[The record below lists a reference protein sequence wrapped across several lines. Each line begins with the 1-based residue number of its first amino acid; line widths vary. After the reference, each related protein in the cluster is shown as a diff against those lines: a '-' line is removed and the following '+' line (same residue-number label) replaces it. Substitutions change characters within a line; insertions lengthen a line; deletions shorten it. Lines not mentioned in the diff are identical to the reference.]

1 VTNAITLTQANF
13 EGEVLRSEVPVL
25 VDYWA
30 SWCAPCRLVAPV
42 IAQIAAEREG
52 ALKVGKV
59 DVDDQPELADRA
71 GALSI
76 PLVVLYRDGRP
87 AARAVGAMP
96 KPALE
101 RALEL
106 DAAPAAP

>member
-1 VTNAITLTQANF
+1 MRNFARGQA
-13 EGEVLRSEVPVL
+13 GDL

-42 IAQIAAEREG
+42 IEQIAAEREG
-52 ALKVGKV
+52 RLKVGKV

-76 PLVVLYRDGRP
+76 PLIVLYRDGQP
-87 AARAVGAMP
+87 VARAVGAMP

>member
-1 VTNAITLTQANF
+1 MTNPITLTQANF
-13 EGEVLRSEVPVL
+13 EDEVLRSEVPVL

-42 IAQIAAEREG
+42 IEQIAAEREG
-52 ALKVGKV
+52 HLKVGKV

-76 PLVVLYRDGRP
+76 PLVVLYRDGEP
-87 AARAVGAMP
+87 TARAFGAMP

-106 DAAPAAP
+106 DAAPAPP

>member
-1 VTNAITLTQANF
+1 MTNAITLTQANF
-13 EGEVLRSEVPVL
+13 EDEVLRSEVPVL

-42 IAQIAAEREG
+42 IEQIAAEREG
-52 ALKVGKV
+52 HLKVGKV
-59 DVDDQPELADRA
+59 DVDEQPELADRA

-76 PLVVLYRDGRP
+76 PLVVLYRDGEP
-87 AARAVGAMP
+87 SARAVGAMP

-106 DAAPAAP
+106 DGAPAAP

>member
-1 VTNAITLTQANF
+1 MTNAITLTQANF
-13 EGEVLRSEVPVL
+13 EDEVLRSEVPVL

-42 IAQIAAEREG
+42 IEQIAAEREG
-52 ALKVGKV
+52 HLKVGKV
-59 DVDDQPELADRA
+59 DVDDQAELADRA

-76 PLVVLYRDGRP
+76 PLVVLYRGGEP
-87 AARAVGAMP
+87 TARAVGAMP